1 MAYVHIAPRGL
12 DLSGER
18 PRIGSGRVRSLF
30 GRLFRSVLEAI
41 ERSNQR
47 RADQQIAQYLGR
59 SKGKFTDE
67 LEREIE
73 RRFLSNPR

>member
-1 MAYVHIAPRGL
+1 MAYAHITPRAL
-12 DLSGER
+12 DFSSDR
-18 PRIGSGRVRSLF
+18 PRAGSGRVRGF
-30 GRLFRSVLEAI
+30 FRRIYEAF
-41 ERSNQR
+41 EQANQR
-47 RADQQIAQYLGR
+47 RAEAQIANYLGL